1 MGKNPELGVN
11 SLEYGS
17 SHYLLLIPMMLQ
29 DKNWQTYRDLKESL
43 KLNIRRQLFLAVC
56 DDPNFCQYLVNQLEM
71 ECRCNSTPLDAEMRR
86 WVTLELEVD
95 DPNLVHQIDRWYN
108 AANHEEIQQS
118 LPSSP
123 SSPPR
128 RRKDDWMKVS
138 PLDLSPHSPR
148 EFSPG
153 FQFFGVQRLTQKSP
167 TQQWS
172 FLQNLEYIAQRYLD
186 LAWDWNLLIWIP
198 RPWLFSI
205 QQSVPRFWHCHT
217 GLFEFVAEPLPATS
231 RGGISLNGLNGR
243 VKELAGLPKQEKET
257 PEQEQK
263 LTAAG
268 ERVRPLAVKTD
279 TVKEVQGAIAT
290 QKETLEELE
299 EGAIARLDLLNDL
312 GNLYWILSRKMTN
325 REEGLEALK
334 QAIQTYEQALSHP
347 EIQSQ
352 PQAYARLQN
361 NLGIA
366 YGELSR
372 HENPIDSLEKAIAAY
387 QTALCYRG
395 QPMDRSYEQLS
406 EQDLQHYA
414 STLNNLGT
422 AYWNLAQHQEPA
434 KNLKQ
439 AISAYQ
445 ESLKYYHPDR
455 DALSYGMIQNNL
467 GTAYWNLSQY
477 QNAKDY
483 LQLAIWSYQ
492 LALQYRTPESNPSGY
507 TATQNNLGTTYWHLA
522 NQPDSPIEQ
531 RQKYLKECIKAY
543 QKVIEVMENTPSQG
557 SLSFTFDPV
566 STHNNLGVALY
577 QFAMTAHQVG
587 SKQKW
592 DILEPLELSLNHHIQ
607 AWLGWQN
614 NPQMANTA
622 LNYLLQAVRSLYN
635 EGGIDAQNRALAQV
649 PRTLLPE
656 ILNRL

>member
-1 MGKNPELGVN
+1 
-11 SLEYGS
+11 
-17 SHYLLLIPMMLQ
+17 MLQ
-29 DKNWQTYRDLKESL
+29 DKNWQTYRDLKEALSL
-43 KLNIRRQLFLAVC
+43 NLRRQLFLAVC
-56 DDPNFCQYLVNQLEM
+56 DDPNFCQYLVNQLDM
-71 ECRCNSTPLDAEMRR
+71 ESRCNGTPLDSEIPR
-86 WVTLELEVD
+86 WVTLELEAD
-95 DPNLVHQIDRWYN
+95 DPNLVHQIDRWYDTV
-108 AANHEEIQQS
+108 NHHEIQNS
-118 LPSSP
+118 LPSTP
-123 SSPPR
+123 NSPPR
-128 RRKDDWMKVS
+128 RRKDDWMRVS
-138 PLDLSPHSPR
+138 PLDLSFHVPR

-186 LAWDWNLLIWIP
+186 LAWDWSLLLWIP

-217 GLFEFVAEPLPATS
+217 GLFEFASEPLPANS
-231 RGGISLNGLNGR
+231 RGGVALNGR
-243 VKELAGLPKQEKET
+243 VKELAGLPPQEE
-257 PEQEQK
+257 EAG
-263 LTAAG
+263 TAVG
-268 ERVRPLAVKTD
+268 KKVSPVVVKTD
-279 TVKEVQGAIAT
+279 TVEEVQEALAS
-290 QKETLEELE
+290 QKEALEQLEEE
-299 EGAIARLDLLNDL
+299 AIARLDLLNDL
-312 GNLYWILSRKMTN
+312 GNLYWILSRKTTN

-334 QAIQTYEQALSHP
+334 QAIQTYEQALCHP

-352 PQAYARLQN
+352 PQGYARLQN

-372 HENPIDSLEKAIAAY
+372 HENPIDGLEKAIAAY
-387 QTALCYRG
+387 QSALSYRG
-395 QPMDRSYEQLS
+395 EPGEQAYEQLS

-414 STLNNLGT
+414 STQNNLGT
-422 AYWNLAQHQEPA
+422 AYWNLGQHQEPA

-439 AISAYQ
+439 AIAAYQ

-467 GTAYWNLSQY
+467 GTAYWNLSRY
-477 QNAKDY
+477 QSSKDY

-492 LALQYRTPESNPSGY
+492 LALQYRTLDTNPSGY

-522 NQPDSPIEQ
+522 NQPDAPLEQ
-531 RQKYLKECIKAY
+531 RREHLKECIGAY
-543 QKVIEVMENTPSQG
+543 QKVIEAIENTKPEG
-557 SLSFTFDPV
+557 SLNLTFDPI

-587 SKQKW
+587 SKDKS
-592 DILEPLELSLNHHIQ
+592 DLLEPLELSLKHHIE
-607 AWLGWQN
+607 AWTRWQN
-614 NPQMANTA
+614 QPQMAHTA

>member
-1 MGKNPELGVN
+1 
-11 SLEYGS
+11 
-17 SHYLLLIPMMLQ
+17 MMLQ
-29 DKNWQTYRDLKESL
+29 DKNWLTYRDLKASL
-43 KLNIRRQLFLAVC
+43 NLNLRRQLFLAVC
-56 DDPNFCQYLVNQLEM
+56 DDPNLCQYLVNQLDM
-71 ECRCNSTPLDAEMRR
+71 ECRCNGTPLDSEMPR
-86 WVTLELEVD
+86 WVTLELEAD

-108 AANHEEIQQS
+108 RANHEEIERS

-123 SSPPR
+123 KFPPR

-138 PLDLSPHSPR
+138 PLDLSPHIPR
-148 EFSPG
+148 ELSPG

-186 LAWDWNLLIWIP
+186 LAWDWSLLLWIP

-205 QQSVPRFWHCHT
+205 KQSVPRFWHCHT
-217 GLFEFVAEPLPATS
+217 GLFEFMSEPLPAHS
-231 RGGISLNGLNGR
+231 RGGGEFNGGG
-243 VKELAGLPKQEKET
+243 KEWARLPQQEEDQEEEIE
-257 PEQEQK
+257 EQGQK
-263 LTAAG
+263 LAVV
-268 ERVRPLAVKTD
+268 VREKPRPAMVKTD
-279 TVKEVQGAIAT
+279 TVEEVRMAIAS
-290 QKETLEELE
+290 QEQALEGLDEQ
-299 EGAIARLDLLNDL
+299 AIARLDLLNDL
-312 GNLYWILSRKMTN
+312 GNLYWILSRKLTN

-334 QAIQTYEQALSHP
+334 QAIQTYEQALCHG

-352 PQAYARLQN
+352 PQGYARLQN

-372 HENPIDSLEKAIAAY
+372 HENPIEGLEKAIAAY
-387 QTALCYRG
+387 QAALSYRIEPG
-395 QPMDRSYEQLS
+395 ELAYEQLS

-414 STLNNLGT
+414 STQNNLGT
-422 AYWNLAQHQEPA
+422 AYWNLAQHQEPG

-439 AISAYQ
+439 AIAAYQ
-445 ESLKYYHPDR
+445 EALKYYHPDR
-455 DALSYGMIQNNL
+455 DGLSYGMIQNNL
-467 GTAYWNLSQY
+467 GTAYWNLSRY
-477 QNAKDY
+477 QNAQDY

-492 LALQYRTPESNPSGY
+492 LALEYRTLEKNPSGY
-507 TATQNNLGTTYWHLA
+507 TATHNNLGTTYWHLA
-522 NQPDSPIEQ
+522 NQPDASIEH
-531 RQKYLKECIKAY
+531 RRDHLKECINAY
-543 QKVIEVMENTPSQG
+543 QKVIEVMKDDQLKG
-557 SLSFTFDPV
+557 SLSLTFDPI

-577 QFAMTAHQVG
+577 QLAMTAHQVG
-587 SKQKW
+587 STEKS
-592 DILEPLELSLNHHIQ
+592 DILEPLELSLTHHIQ

-649 PRTLLPE
+649 PRSLLPE